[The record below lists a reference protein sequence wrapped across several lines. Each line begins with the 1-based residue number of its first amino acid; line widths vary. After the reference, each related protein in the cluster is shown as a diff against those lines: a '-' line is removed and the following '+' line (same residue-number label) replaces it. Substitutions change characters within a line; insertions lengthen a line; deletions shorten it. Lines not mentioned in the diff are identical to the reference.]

1 MRPTLAESAALPAV
15 APDAEGRMAI
25 VVAGLD
31 VFDGQW
37 VGIVLID
44 GKVDR
49 GFLVRTFEEALGCIP
64 GSAKAIGVDIPIG
77 LPDAERPSDLA
88 ARGKLRGVQAASVF
102 MTPPLEVLRAA
113 NWDAA
118 LLLHREMRKKG
129 MSIQTWGLRKKILEV
144 QDLPTTR
151 PVFEVHPEV
160 SFWAM
165 NREQPLPHSKHTWP
179 GHNRRRQLL
188 EEHGIVVPNDL
199 GGLERAGV
207 EDVLD
212 AAAAAWSAHRIA
224 TGKAAGL
231 PQGSWGRETIHY

>member
-1 MRPTLAESAALPAV
+1 MAV
-15 APDAEGRMAI
+15 

-37 VGIVLID
+37 VGLVLND
-44 GKVDR
+44 GEAHS
-49 GFLVRTFEEALGCIP
+49 GFLVGTFEEALKRIP
-64 GSAKAIGVDIPIG
+64 DLAMAIGVDIPIG
-77 LPDAERPSDLA
+77 LPEHERSSDLA
-88 ARGKLRGVQAASVF
+88 ARKKLRGAQAASVF
-102 MTPPLEVLRAA
+102 ITPPLEVLRAA

-118 LLLHREMRKKG
+118 LLLHRKLRGKG

-144 QDLPTTR
+144 ENLGSAR
-151 PVFEVHPEV
+151 PIFEVHPEV

-165 NREQPLPHSKHTWP
+165 NCEQPLPHSKHTWL

-199 GGLERAGV
+199 GGLGRAGV